1 MCACVVICDSVSM
14 KVYQAVDV
22 NYLGKRVSP
31 PNVYIYIYFFLN
43 YFVHVETVLLNCSN
57 DIKLYVLMGIH
68 A

>member
-31 PNVYIYIYFFLN
+31 PHVYIFFFN
-43 YFVHVETVLLNCSN
+43 FVHVETVLLNCSN
-57 DIKLYVLMGIH
+57 YIKLYVLMGIH